1 MWRPPLDS
9 RAKSVASETCL
20 VTLAAALVA
29 AMPATAGNVAV
40 VAENPGRGLSDVAR
54 AAVLTALQAASTA
67 LGVSVLVLEPRSA
80 PEMR

>member
-1 MWRPPLDS
+1 
-9 RAKSVASETCL
+9 
-20 VTLAAALVA
+20 
-29 AMPATAGNVAV
+29 MPATAGNVAV